1 MIWGIDFG
9 TSTTLLS
16 HSFRSSV
23 RSFPLGSAA
32 NWIPSVAVENE
43 GRIVAGEEALQFGD
57 LRLIRAVKRKITE
70 KNVATVDYF
79 DGLETR
85 TIDVDQV
92 VVAILKKVKA
102 LAERTLGGDEVEARF
117 GCPAIWDG
125 NQRARLLRLIEEA
138 GFHAQY
144 RQLIDEPIA
153 ACISWVQAQLLDGK
167 SIDGNV
173 MVYDMGGG
181 TLDVAIVRVKAEPGR
196 KPSFFVKS
204 SSGAAIAGEHVD
216 EQIAFH
222 LEYRLRE
229 QGRITGPKSNSPDK
243 WLLAPARELKERL
256 SSSPIAKTAIVHPL
270 HGQLD
275 LFLTKEHL
283 DEITGPLLKAAW
295 TAVTRALYL
304 AEFTAGSK
312 GRGVSPHDASQS
324 TELERLQRLD
334 HVVLAG
340 GMAPMLAIREDF
352 VTRGVDASV
361 IEIAGGSN
369 GNPNEA
375 ISLGLAED
383 LEPDQLNL
391 ARPSFHLN
399 IRWESKYTDETGV
412 VRVYDAY
419 SPLYD
424 ENNTSATPCFRW
436 TGDSDL
442 PKSGTIGFLKV
453 EDPRTGEELQ
463 FRIKDTRDTTK
474 EIYFENSRLRQIVLY
489 PNGWLLV
496 QSDQLTKF
504 RVANWPFGDYS
515 KYVDIELE
523 DGHTPEDPLPWADVG

>member
-9 TSTTLLS
+9 TSTALLS
-16 HSFRSSV
+16 HSFRNSV
-23 RSFPLGSAA
+23 RCFPLGSTT
-32 NWIPSVAVENE
+32 NWIPTIAAENE
-43 GRIVAGEEALQFGD
+43 GRIVAGEDALQFGD
-57 LRLIRAVKRKITE
+57 LRLIRAVKRAITE
-70 KNVATVDYF
+70 GNRETVDYF
-79 DGLETR
+79 DGYEMK

-102 LAERTLGGDEVEARF
+102 LAERTLGADEVEARF
-117 GCPAIWDG
+117 GCPAMWDG
-125 NQRARLLRLIEEA
+125 QQRARLLRLIEAA
-138 GFHAQY
+138 GFQAQY

-173 MVYDMGGG
+173 LIYDMGGG

-204 SSGAAIAGEHVD
+204 SSGAAIAGERVD
-216 EQIAFH
+216 EEIAVH
-222 LEYRLRE
+222 LESRLRE
-229 QGRITGPKSNSPDK
+229 QGRITGPKSNAPDK

-256 SSSPIAKTAIVHPL
+256 SSSPNAKTAIVHPI

-275 LFLTKEHL
+275 LVLTKNQL
-283 DEITGPLLKAAW
+283 DDITAPLLGEAW
-295 TAVTRALYL
+295 KTVQKALYL
-304 AEFTAGSK
+304 AEFTDGVGGK
-312 GRGVSPHDASQS
+312 GVSPHDASRRS
-324 TELERLQRLD
+324 ELERLQRID

-340 GMAPMLAIREDF
+340 GMAPMMAIREEF
-352 VTRGVDASV
+352 VARGVTPSV
-361 IEIAGGSN
+361 IQIAGGSS

-399 IRWESKYTDETGV
+399 VLWNDDYRDETGV
-412 VRVYDAY
+412 VRIYNAY
-419 SPLYD
+419 SPLY
-424 ENNTSATPCFRW
+424 EEKTTSGTPCFRW

-442 PKSGTIGFLKV
+442 PKSAIGYVKV
-453 EDPRTGEELQ
+453 EDPRTGEELE
-463 FRIKDTRDTTK
+463 FRIQGTRDTTK
-474 EIYFENSRLRQIVLY
+474 EIYFNLQNLKQIVLY

-496 QSDQLTKF
+496 RSDRLTRI

>member
-16 HSFRSSV
+16 HSFRNTV
-23 RSFPLGSAA
+23 RSFPLGATT
-32 NWIPSVAVENE
+32 NWIPTVAAENE
-43 GRIVAGEEALQFGD
+43 GRLVAGEEALQFGD
-57 LRLIRAVKRKITE
+57 LRLIRAVKRAITE
-70 KNVATVDYF
+70 GNRETVDYF
-79 DGLETR
+79 DGYETK

-102 LAERTLGGDEVEARF
+102 LAERTLGGEDVEARF
-117 GCPAIWDG
+117 GCPAMWDG
-125 NQRARLLRLIEEA
+125 NQRARLLTLIERA
-138 GFHAQY
+138 GFQAQY

-153 ACISWVQAQLLDGK
+153 ACISWVQGQLLDGK

-173 MVYDMGGG
+173 LIYDMGGG

-204 SSGAAIAGEHVD
+204 SSGAAIAGERVD
-216 EQIAFH
+216 EEIAIH
-222 LEYRLRE
+222 LESRLRE
-229 QGRITGPKSNSPDK
+229 KGHIVGPRSSAPDK

-256 SSSPIAKTAIVHPL
+256 SYAPSAKTAIVHPL

-275 LFLTKEHL
+275 LELAKNQL
-283 DEITGPLLKAAW
+283 DEITAPLLTEAWKA
-295 TAVTRALYL
+295 VQKALYL
-304 AEFTAGSK
+304 AEFTK
-312 GRGVSPHDASQS
+312 GVGGKGISPHDASRTS
-324 TELERLQRLD
+324 ELERLQKID

-340 GMAPMLAIREDF
+340 GMAPMVSIRETF
-352 VTRGVDASV
+352 VAKGVSPSV
-361 IEIAGGSN
+361 IEIAGGAN

-399 IRWESKYTDETGV
+399 VRWEATYRDETGV
-412 VRVYDAY
+412 VRIYNAY
-419 SPLYD
+419 SPLY
-424 ENNTSATPCFRW
+424 EERNTNGTPCFRW
-436 TGDSDL
+436 SGGADL
-442 PKSGTIGFLKV
+442 PQSAIGYVKV
-453 EDPRTGEELQ
+453 EDPRTGEELE
-463 FRIKDTRDTTK
+463 FRIQGTRDTTK
-474 EIYFENSRLRQIVLY
+474 EIYFNLQNLKHIVLY

-496 QSDQLTKF
+496 QSDRLTRI

-523 DGHTPEDPLPWADVG
+523 DGHAPESPLWWADVG